1 MREHCLR
8 NKDKITKL
16 FGVSYFKWTKCWPD
30 IRQKTVELVER
41 TVNPG
46 TNVNSDELK
55 MFLDLYETS
64 IMESSSS
71 SSSSSSSKSYAN
83 VVWAVDFSAALRE
96 RQLLRTAEA
105 SLRPIA
111 EVEGSEE
118 GKFDHEEKT

>member
-8 NKDKITKL
+8 NNDKISKL

-41 TVNPG
+41 TSNPG
-46 TNVNSDELK
+46 TNVSSDELN

-64 IMESSSS
+64 IMESSNSS
-71 SSSSSSSKSYAN
+71 SSSSNSYTN

-105 SLRPIA
+105 SLRPMQ

-118 GKFDHEEKT
+118 GKFDHEEET